1 MPRIRC
7 HYEDCV
13 FLEEG
18 FCGAAAVELDP
29 DMGCMTYSLVDDV
42 QVASDGD
49 EWADDEFDEE
59 WEEDEPLYEDEE
71 DADDEGADDEE
82 EEEY

>member
-18 FCGAAAVELDP
+18 YCGAAAIELEP
-29 DMGCMTYSLVDDV
+29 EGGCLTYTRVDE
-42 QVASDGD
+42 A
-49 EWADDEFDEE
+49 EEKATEE
-59 WEEDEPLYEDEE
+59 WEEDEFDEE
-71 DADDEGADDEE
+71 AEEEGDDYFDDEE
-82 EEEY
+82 EEDWDDDDEDY

>member
-18 FCGAAAVELDP
+18 YCGAAAVELEP
-29 DMGCMTYSLVDDV
+29 DGGCLTY
-42 QVASDGD
+42 QRD
-49 EWADDEFDEE
+49 EEAEAAEEE
-59 WEEDEPLYEDEE
+59 WEEEDFEDEADEEDDLYEDEE
-71 DADDEGADDEE
+71 DDDDLWDEDDDDREK
-82 EEEY
+82 Y